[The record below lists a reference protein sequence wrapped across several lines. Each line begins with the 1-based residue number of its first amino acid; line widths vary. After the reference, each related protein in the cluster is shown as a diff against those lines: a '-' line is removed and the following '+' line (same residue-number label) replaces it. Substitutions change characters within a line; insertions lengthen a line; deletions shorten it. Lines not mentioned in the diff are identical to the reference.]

1 MDAVSTTPRDA
12 ASGAFVVTLVV
23 NLPIAKPDA
32 LDVIAFVS
40 DGEIDGAG
48 TAHPR
53 VGLGAGVWAEVQIPK
68 FADPPPLAVDVC
80 SDVSLAVAR
89 EHADRLSAAL
99 VRVGWVVRPARRD
112 EA

>member
-1 MDAVSTTPRDA
+1 MGPVAAGSRDA
-12 ASGAFVVTLVV
+12 ASGPFVVTLVV
-23 NLPIAKPDA
+23 DLPITKLDA

-40 DGEIDGAG
+40 DAGVDDAG

-53 VGLGAGVWAEVQIPK
+53 VVLAPDAWAEVQIPK

-80 SDVSLAVAR
+80 SDASLAVAR
-89 EHADRLSAAL
+89 GAAAL
-99 VRVGWVVRPARRD
+99 LAEALTRVGWTVRSPHPG